1 VAERWADHGAARVE
15 ATVAVELSSR
25 FPVAFPWLAAQA
37 ALVLGQV
44 QLRLGDRDGAGR
56 RIEDARRQ
64 LVRLP
69 AEGVLR
75 AQLEALAAAWARA
88 GTDVQPDGVPAL
100 SRAEVTVL
108 GLLGTHLRLGEIA
121 DELHVSRNTVKS
133 QVASLYRKLDAS
145 SRSEALRRAR
155 QLGLG

>member
-1 VAERWADHGAARVE
+1 
-15 ATVAVELSSR
+15 
-25 FPVAFPWLAAQA
+25 
-37 ALVLGQV
+37 
-44 QLRLGDRDGAGR
+44 
-56 RIEDARRQ
+56 
-64 LVRLP
+64 
-69 AEGVLR
+69 
-75 AQLEALAAAWARA
+75 
-88 GTDVQPDGVPAL
+88 VPAL

-121 DELHVSRNTVKS
+121 DELHVKRNTVKS